1 MKFQFGIISQR
12 KLIENKQKITAVS
25 KLFYIKSSFDPP
37 KPQKLCDYLISS
49 ANFSSFFILKS
60 QYASYLNSISQK
72 ENLSADHQTGHIS
85 IYLMMDDHNCNFCFE
100 KLR

>member
-49 ANFSSFFILKS
+49 ANFI
-60 QYASYLNSISQK
+60 
-72 ENLSADHQTGHIS
+72 QT
-85 IYLMMDDHNCNFCFE
+85 
-100 KLR
+100 